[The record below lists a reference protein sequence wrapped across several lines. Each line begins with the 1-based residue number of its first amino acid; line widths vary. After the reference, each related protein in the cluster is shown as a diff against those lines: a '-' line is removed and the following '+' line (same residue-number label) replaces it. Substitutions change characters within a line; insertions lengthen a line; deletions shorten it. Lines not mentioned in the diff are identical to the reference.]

1 MHNVDHAVIISGIV
15 SFLSYCFGVV
25 NPQLEVLLWAMSL
38 DIVIGIFASFINP
51 KLMYNSQKTFRGIAK
66 KIVLLTLVCFA
77 HQLDNMMGTD
87 TIALTTCY
95 FFIVNEGMSCLEN
108 AGKCG
113 LKLPPIIQNSLE
125 QLKGITDNEHKKH

>member
-1 MHNVDHAVIISGIV
+1 MHNVDHAAIISGVV
-15 SFLSYCFGVV
+15 SFLSYCFGIV

-77 HQLDNMMGTD
+77 HQLDNMMGIN